1 MKKIFTISVFSENHA
16 GMLHRIT
23 SGFTRRKINIESLT
37 VSESEV
43 HGIHRYTIVV
53 NLEEENVRKLV
64 TALEKQ
70 IDVHKVLFHGETDVV
85 YQEIALYKVPTEV
98 LAHGGAA
105 EQIVRKHHARVLS
118 VEAEFTVI
126 EKTGHREDTQLLF
139 QELEPFGILEF
150 VRSGRV
156 AITKP
161 MKQLHQYLHE
171 IELASAH

>member
-1 MKKIFTISVFSENHA
+1 MKREFTISVFSENHA

-23 SGFTRRKINIESLT
+23 TAFTRRKINIESLT

-43 HGIHRYTIVV
+43 HGIHRFTIVV
-53 NLEEENVRKLV
+53 NLEERYVRKLV

-70 IDVHKVLFHGETDVV
+70 IEVHKVWHHINDDII

-98 LAHGGAA
+98 LAAGGAA
-105 EQIVRKHHARVLS
+105 EKIVRTHHARVLS
-118 VEAEFTVI
+118 VERDFTII
-126 EKTGHREDTQLLF
+126 EKTGHREETQLLF
-139 QELEPFGILEF
+139 EQLEPYGILEF

-156 AITKP
+156 AISKP
-161 MKQLHQYLHE
+161 MKQLHEYLHE

>member
-1 MKKIFTISVFSENHA
+1 MKKEFTISVFSENHA

-23 SGFTRRKINIESLT
+23 TGFTRRKINIESLT

-43 HGIHRYTIVV
+43 HGIHRFTIVV
-53 NLEEENVRKLV
+53 NLAEDNVRKLV
-64 TALEKQ
+64 AGLEKQ
-70 IDVHKVLFHGETDVV
+70 IDVHKVLYHERSEVI

-118 VEAEFTVI
+118 VEPKFTII

-139 QELEPFGILEF
+139 EELEPFGILEF

-161 MKQLHQYLHE
+161 MKQLHEYLQE
-171 IELASAH
+171 IELASSH

>member
-1 MKKIFTISVFSENHA
+1 MKITLVCYIASPLDLLA
-16 GMLHRIT
+16 G
-23 SGFTRRKINIESLT
+23 KINIESLT

-43 HGIHRYTIVV
+43 HGIHRFTIVV
-53 NLEEENVRKLV
+53 NLAEDNVRKLV
-64 TALEKQ
+64 AGLEKQ
-70 IDVHKVLFHGETDVV
+70 IDVHKVLYHERSEVI

-118 VEAEFTVI
+118 VEPKFTII

-139 QELEPFGILEF
+139 EELEPFGILEF

-161 MKQLHQYLHE
+161 MKQLHEYLQE
-171 IELASAH
+171 IELASSH